1 LLEGKTVNLRIVE
14 KEDLSL
20 VAEWLNNPDFF
31 GEYDILMQV
40 SKSDLQKSHEDI
52 SSEGRWFWFFIEK
65 KDGSK
70 VGEVGHKLRDKA
82 QEIGYSVLPN
92 ERKKGYCSEA
102 VVIMVDYL
110 FLSKDVV
117 RIQAHTDLR
126 NLDSQRVL
134 EKTGF
139 KREGTI
145 RKSNFIR
152 GEWRDTYLYS
162 ILREE
167 WKQPKI
173 LTKTEKK

>member
-1 LLEGKTVNLRIVE
+1 LLEGKNVNLRIIE

-20 VAEWLNNPDFF
+20 VAGWLNNLDFF
-31 GEYDILMQV
+31 GEYDIVMQV
-40 SKSDLQKSHEDI
+40 SKSDLQKSHENT
-52 SSEGRWFWFFIEK
+52 SSEGRWFWFLIEK

-70 VGEVGHKLRDKA
+70 VGEIGHKLVDKA
-82 QEIGYSVLPN
+82 QEIGYAMLPN

-102 VVIMVDYL
+102 VMIMVDYL
-110 FLSKDVV
+110 FLSKDIV

-126 NLDSQRVL
+126 NVDSQRVL

-139 KREGTI
+139 KKEGTI

-167 WKQPKI
+167 WKEPKI
-173 LTKTEKK
+173 LTKI